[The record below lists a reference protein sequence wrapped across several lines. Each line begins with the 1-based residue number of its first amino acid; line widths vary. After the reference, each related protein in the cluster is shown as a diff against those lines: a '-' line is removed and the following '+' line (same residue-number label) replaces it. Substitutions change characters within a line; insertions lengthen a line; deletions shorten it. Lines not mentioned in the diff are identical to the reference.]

1 MRLAV
6 LDDYQSVTLKIVD
19 WSKVPEVTVVPFT
32 DHVHDEDQ
40 LVGRLAEFDAV
51 MRIRERTVFPRS
63 VLARLPRLKLVL
75 ATGMRNGRSID
86 LAAAKELGITVCAT
100 DAFHQTTV
108 ELTWAMIL
116 CLFRRIP
123 QETASLRAGGWQTGL
138 ARGLAGKTLGVLGLG
153 SMGLPVARIGQGFG
167 MNVVAWSPNLTP
179 ERTAGHGVE
188 CVSKADLFSRSDV
201 LTVHIPHSD
210 TTEGIVGAND
220 IASMKRSAYFINTS
234 RPKLVDEAALVRA
247 LRDGDIAGA
256 GIDVFEVEP
265 LPLNHP
271 FRLLQ
276 NVVATPH
283 VGFVTEENYQLFF
296 EQSLENLIAFQQ
308 NRPIRTIS
316 VERPFLPDSQVA
328 VQMHGE
334 RYGI

>member
-1 MRLAV
+1 
-6 LDDYQSVTLKIVD
+6 
-19 WSKVPEVTVVPFT
+19 
-32 DHVHDEDQ
+32 
-40 LVGRLAEFDAV
+40 
-51 MRIRERTVFPRS
+51 
-63 VLARLPRLKLVL
+63 
-75 ATGMRNGRSID
+75 
-86 LAAAKELGITVCAT
+86 
-100 DAFHQTTV
+100 
-108 ELTWAMIL
+108 
-116 CLFRRIP
+116 
-123 QETASLRAGGWQTGL
+123 
-138 ARGLAGKTLGVLGLG
+138 
-153 SMGLPVARIGQGFG
+153 MGLPVARIGQGFG

-265 LPLNHP
+265 LPQNHP
-271 FRLLQ
+271 FRVLQ

-296 EQSLENLIAFQQ
+296 EQSLENLIAFQK